1 MNLTK
6 FGSFHEKFVW
16 PRPYTREIY
25 IATRLGVRLTQKP
38 EINQLS
44 SPFEWLLVKPQ
55 SKSSPEGVITRALV
69 FLPKQ
74 EVLNPGER
82 LSAAAIIGDLKI
94 EVFRHFPATRERQEV
109 TWPGPCRQVCC
120 LTFTFVPL
128 DHAPEVIYRKVF
140 CTLRHH
146 NPTFE
151 KKYDF
156 LELFRLLIIEFS
168 FKKT

>member
-1 MNLTK
+1 MEDRRLSRRRYSDVLSIWNRWIARIGRSKLSSDELDWARRRTFHEFNK

-16 PRPYTREIY
+16 PRLYTREIY

-38 EINQLS
+38 EINHLS

-55 SKSSPEGVITRALV
+55 SKSSPEDVITRALV

-94 EVFRHFPATRERQEV
+94 EVFRHFPRLANVKKSRDQGLAVR
-109 TWPGPCRQVCC
+109 
-120 LTFTFVPL
+120 FV
-128 DHAPEVIYRKVF
+128 VWRS
-140 CTLRHH
+140 
-146 NPTFE
+146 
-151 KKYDF
+151 
-156 LELFRLLIIEFS
+156 RLYC
-168 FKKT
+168 